1 MTHLSVSIMEAIVKQ
16 PGISLLGLEKKFKI
30 KSRQLEYQLKKINS
44 ILYEESQEPLFR
56 QNKRVWLNI
65 DEMTLKNVII
75 KIREEQISSKKIT
88 KEDRKLFIAILIA
101 KENNV
106 TLNKLANNLLV
117 SKNTIQ
123 NDINALKKTICRY
136 NISLKNSKRKG
147 YYIYGTEIEIRKFL
161 ITIIQK
167 LLNNSY
173 NIHEVI
179 GIINLDTDKYY
190 LFEDQLEDFEK
201 KLKIRFSD
209 NQFFSLTLF
218 AYLIDVRIKM
228 NHKIQL
234 KYIYLD
240 SEADFN
246 YLANILSQYSL
257 LSFSDYEERIYF
269 SIQIYSANV
278 ISSTLIKDINIGPL
292 ISQMINY
299 VEKQLIIRFT
309 NKNELQTNLTN
320 HLMPAIYRHK
330 YGTPYEDERINSFD
344 KDYYSLL
351 PIILESIK
359 IVEDT
364 YQITFTETEIF
375 YVGLIFKNFISREEN
390 ESRDREVQAIVLCE
404 NGLSVSSLLFET
416 LTKLFPNIHF
426 VNYLSIREFSEKAI
440 IYKNVDIVFST
451 SFVETEKVLFIV
463 NPLMKESEKIELLT
477 IVNQRYFGRN
487 DVVDIGGLIKIIKKN
502 ADIKNVNNL
511 EEEIYRHFYKET
523 PKIVNASN
531 FNSLL
536 TLDKIKT
543 TKRKFTFEEAIWAV
557 AEPLLKENY
566 IETSYVEKIIN
577 NYDENY
583 PYFVIAPGVAMPHAD
598 FKSGVNKLGFSL
610 LKVETLVHFS
620 NELYVN
626 LILMVTPIDNQSH
639 RSAIHSFYELVSNKI
654 HREKLLAITEKK
666 ELKKYLELYIK

>member
-1 MTHLSVSIMEAIVKQ
+1 MTYLSISIMETIVKQ

-30 KSRQLEYQLKKINS
+30 KSRQLEYQLKRINS

-65 DEMTLKNVII
+65 DEMTSKKVII
-75 KIREEQISSKKIT
+75 KIREKQISTKRIS
-88 KEDRKLFIAILIA
+88 KEDRILFIAILIA

-106 TLNKLANNLLV
+106 TLNKIANNLLV

-123 NDINALKKTICRY
+123 NDINTLKKTIDRY
-136 NISLKNSKRKG
+136 NILLKNSKRKG
-147 YYIYGTEIEIRKFL
+147 YFFYGTEIEIRKFL

-167 LLNNSY
+167 LLNSY
-173 NIHEVI
+173 NIHEII
-179 GIINLDTDKYY
+179 GIINLDSNKYY
-190 LFEDQLEDFEK
+190 LFEDQLEDFEE

-218 AYLIDVRIKM
+218 AYLIEVRVKM
-228 NHKIQL
+228 NHKVQL
-234 KYIYLD
+234 KYINLD

-246 YLANILSQYSL
+246 YLADILSKYSL
-257 LSFSDYEERIYF
+257 LSFSNYEERIYF

-344 KDYYSLL
+344 KEYYNLL

-364 YQITFTETEIF
+364 YLITFTETEIF

-390 ESRDREVQAIVLCE
+390 ESKIREVQAIVLCE

-416 LTKLFPNIHF
+416 LTKLFPKIHF
-426 VNYLSIREFSEKAI
+426 VTYLSIREFSEKEI
-440 IYKNVDIVFST
+440 IYKNIDIVFST
-451 SFVETEKVLFIV
+451 SFVETEKVLFVV

-502 ADIKNVNNL
+502 AEIKNVNNL
-511 EEEIYRHFYKET
+511 EEEIYRHFHKET

-577 NYDENY
+577 NYDENC
-583 PYFVIAPGVAMPHAD
+583 PYFVIAPGVAMPHSD

-610 LKVETLVHFS
+610 LKVETPVHFS
-620 NELYVN
+620 NELNVN

-639 RSAIHSFYELVSNKI
+639 RNAIHSFYELVSNKM
-654 HREKLLAITEKK
+654 HRERLLAITEKK